1 MAIQNSRIDLQLIHL
16 LTPTPET
23 QGSPKCRKL
32 ITNSKG
38 KRRNIS
44 IFSTCQRQT
53 DHEIVGLL
61 SPESL
66 GPQHAHND
74 EEVAEHRQEDD
85 R

>member
-1 MAIQNSRIDLQLIHL
+1 MEACELGGSD
-16 LTPTPET
+16 PET

-44 IFSTCQRQT
+44 IFSTCQGQT

-61 SPESL
+61 SPERL

-85 R
+85 REEHQALGE